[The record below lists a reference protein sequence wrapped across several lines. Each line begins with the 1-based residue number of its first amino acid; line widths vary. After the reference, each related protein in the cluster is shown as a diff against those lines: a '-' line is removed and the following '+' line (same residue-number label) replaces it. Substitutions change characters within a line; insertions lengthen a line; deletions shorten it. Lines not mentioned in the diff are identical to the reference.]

1 MPVAANNA
9 LNLKL
14 LDGYALLAREA
25 GCSPALLA
33 LAFVLR
39 RGEHVVAIPGTRNAA
54 HLEDNL
60 GAARVTL
67 SSGLAERLD
76 ALINRHTIAGERY
89 IAATQAEIDT
99 ENFR

>member
-25 GCSPALLA
+25 GCSPAQLA

-39 RGEHVVAIPGTRNAA
+39 RGEHVVAIPGTTSAA

-89 IAATQAEIDT
+89 NAATQAEIDT
-99 ENFR
+99 ENYP